1 MMRSS
6 LLAALLFATPA
17 LTAGSHHETQTLDIG
32 DRLEL
37 MVDDYLID
45 SMTGDVRLELQT
57 PTSGGR
63 VLHFDKP
70 WEGTTCFYVSV
81 VHGDGLYRMYYRGHS
96 LPSSAVPSL
105 LEPGETMVPEHP
117 EVTCYVESR
126 DGRTWT
132 RPSLGLVEFNG
143 SKQNN
148 IIWDGFGNHNFM
160 VFLDTNPK
168 TPPEERYKALASG
181 QPNRPLKRMVG
192 MVSPDG
198 VHWKPIREE
207 PILTQPPTDWGGDG
221 IFWDGFRNRYVAYL
235 RVWFPPRHVG
245 SAERRFPTIRAIGRA
260 TSPDFLNW
268 TELEDIEL
276 GDGPRDQFYT
286 NGITAYYRAPHIFL
300 GFPKRFVPWRTQLAD
315 SPENGVSDTVFMTSR
330 DGLNWDRRFPQSFI
344 RPGREKRNWHNRN
357 NMTATGVVSTGDDEI
372 SLYVLRHYKFPTIHM
387 ERMVLRTD
395 GFVSLNAG
403 YRGGEVVTKPLTF
416 KGSNLVLN
424 FATSAAGSIH
434 IEIQDEAGR
443 ALPGFALEESPL
455 VWGDDIEHTVRWE
468 RSHARA
474 TSDKPLRRIAGKP
487 VRLRL
492 VMKDADLFSLR
503 FQ

>member
-1 MMRSS
+1 MTRSS
-6 LLAALLFATPA
+6 LFAALLFATQVV
-17 LTAGSHHETQTLDIG
+17 TVGSRHETRILDIG
-32 DRLEL
+32 DRLEP

-57 PTSGGR
+57 PASGGK
-63 VLHFDKP
+63 VLDFVEP
-70 WEGTTCFYVSV
+70 WEGTTSSYVSV

-96 LPSSAVPSL
+96 DPSYAVPSL
-105 LEPGETMVPEHP
+105 LEPGEAMIPEHP
-117 EVTCYVESR
+117 EVICYAESR

-132 RPSLGLVEFNG
+132 KPSLGLVEFNG
-143 SKQNN
+143 SKENN

-181 QPNRPLKRMVG
+181 HPNRPLKRMVG

-207 PILTQPPTDWGGDG
+207 PILTQPPTDWGGDE
-221 IFWDGFRNRYVAYL
+221 IFWDAFRNRYAAYL
-235 RVWFPPRHVG
+235 RVWYPPRHG
-245 SAERRFPTIRAIGRA
+245 STGERRLPTIRAIGLA
-260 TSPDFLNW
+260 TSSDFLNW
-268 TELEDIEL
+268 SELEDIDL
-276 GDGPRDQFYT
+276 GKGPRDQFYT
-286 NGITAYYRAPHIFL
+286 NGITPYFRAPHIFL
-300 GFPKRFVPWRTQLAD
+300 GFPKRFVPWRTRLAGA
-315 SPENGVSDTVFMTSR
+315 PTNGASDTVFMTSR
-330 DGLNWDRRFPQSFI
+330 DGLSWDRRFPQSFV
-344 RPGREKRNWHNRN
+344 RPGREKRNWGNRN

-372 SLYVLRHYKFPTIHM
+372 SLYVLRHYMFPTIHL

-424 FATSAAGSIH
+424 FATSAAGSIR

-443 ALPGFALEESPL
+443 ALPGFALEESPI
-455 VWGDDIEHTVRWE
+455 VWGDEIGHTVRWE
-468 RSHARA
+468 RSHSYA
-474 TSDKPLRRIAGKP
+474 TSDEPLKRVSGQP

-503 FQ
+503 FR

>member
-6 LLAALLFATPA
+6 LLAVLLFATPA
-17 LTAGSHHETQTLDIG
+17 LTAGSHHEPHALDIG
-32 DRLEL
+32 GRLEL

-96 LPSSAVPSL
+96 LPSFTAPSL
-105 LEPGETMVPEHP
+105 LEPGETMVPEHT
-117 EVTCYVESR
+117 EVTCYAESR

-132 RPSLGLVEFNG
+132 KPALGLVEFDG
-143 SKQNN
+143 SKENN
-148 IIWDGFGNHNFM
+148 IIWDRFGNHNFM

-181 QPNRPLKRMVG
+181 HPNTPLKRMVG

-198 VHWKPIREE
+198 IHWKPIRKEA
-207 PILTQPPTDWGGDG
+207 ILTQPPTDWGGDE
-221 IFWDGFRNRYVAYL
+221 IFWDGYRNEYVAYL

-245 SAERRFPTIRAIGRA
+245 SGERRLPTIRAIARS

-268 TELEDIEL
+268 SKLEDIRL
-276 GDGPRDQFYT
+276 GEGPRDHFYT
-286 NGITAYYRAPHIFL
+286 NGITPYFRAPHIFL
-300 GFPKRFVPWRTQLAD
+300 GFPKRFVPWRTQIAD
-315 SPENGVSDTVFMTSR
+315 APGNGASDTVFMTSR
-330 DGLNWDRRFPQSFI
+330 DGLNWDRKFPQSFI
-344 RPGREKRNWHNRN
+344 RPGREKRNWGNRT

-372 SLYVLRHYKFPTIHM
+372 SLYVLRHYMFPSIHM

-403 YRGGEVVTKPLTF
+403 YGGGEVVTKPLRF
-416 KGSNLVLN
+416 KGNNLVLN

-434 IEIQDEAGR
+434 IEIQDEEGR
-443 ALPGFALEESPL
+443 PLPGFALEESPL

-474 TSDKPLRRIAGKP
+474 TSDQPLRRIANKP

-492 VMKDADLFSLR
+492 VMKDADLSSLR